1 MKIIELKDE
10 QKIFFA
16 GMDPFEILEK
26 KQALSGFC
34 LGAAVE
40 SEGKKSDTPVGL
52 MVCLFRDDILIIR
65 WLYVAPEHR
74 KKGYG
79 DELVS
84 AALEIAKNG
93 GYKYISAYM
102 PAEYGREYICPDAEA
117 YFRAHAFDNVMK
129 LADNGGKLLIGDIYE
144 DDEAEI
150 VNVAPYDI
158 FENLLKKLEEEERLE
173 NLGLINKVDMED
185 SKDDELIDPQQI
197 TLSIKEI
204 AACEVLSS
212 GSVAKNV
219 VSVSELTIPKLGRG
233 IKRCSKKHKY
243 MGGTDLEM
251 VPPEWF
257 DLEVSVCALEEDEVC
272 GLFLLHKDEEG
283 AYWTEYL
290 YDVSKNSAI
299 NLINML
305 KKASR
310 VFVEK
315 CPPNTKLNIKV
326 YSGETKALLKKLF
339 PKNKSI
345 K

>member
-16 GMDPFEILEK
+16 GMDPFEILDK

-79 DELVS
+79 EELLS
-84 AALEIAKNG
+84 AALHVAREG

-102 PAEYGREYICPDAEA
+102 PADYGREYICPDAEG
-117 YFRAHAFDNVMK
+117 FFKAHAFDESSR
-129 LADNGGKLLIGDIYE
+129 LANNGAKLLFGEVYK
-144 DDEAEI
+144 DDEAQDF
-150 VNVAPYDI
+150 NVEPYDI

-173 NLGLINKVDMED
+173 NLGLLNKVEMDD
-185 SKDDELIDPQQI
+185 SKEDELIEPEHI
-197 TLSIKEI
+197 TLAIPDIATCEI
-204 AACEVLSS
+204 LNSS
-212 GSVAKNV
+212 SVAKNI
-219 VSVSELTIPKLGRG
+219 VSLSELTIPKLGRG

-251 VPPEWF
+251 VSPEWF

-283 AYWTEYL
+283 AYWTEFL
-290 YDVSKNSAI
+290 YDVSKNSSI